1 MQNLVK
7 DLRYGIRV
15 LMASPGFTAI
25 AVISL
30 ALGIGA
36 NTAIFSVVR
45 AFMFAPLPV
54 EDAGKLVTISTSDV
68 KNPGNLPTSYANYQD
83 YRDKNEVFSGL
94 TGITFGAV
102 DMNIGNGEARQAFC
116 QLVSANYFD
125 VLGVRAARGRT
136 FFPDEDRA
144 PGTGPVIVLSYASW
158 QRNFGGENGIVGTTV
173 EINHQP
179 FTIIGVTPKD
189 FSGTFLG
196 GAPDF
201 WVPMMMHDVITPG
214 FDFYTN
220 RPRRGLFVF
229 QVARLKAGVTVQQAA
244 SAMSIFATQLEQEY
258 RTENE
263 GRNVKLIPLLEART
277 DPTGD
282 GQLKWTS
289 FYLTGLA
296 LIVLVI
302 ACANVANLLL
312 ARATRRKKEI
322 AMRLAVGASQL
333 RLIKQMMTESIL
345 LAVLGGAAGLLVA
358 EAGMKLLVSVNLFG
372 GGGPN
377 APEPDLDTGALIF
390 TLAAA
395 LISGVLFGLAPSLQG
410 SKADLVTTLK
420 GDITVPTSSRGL
432 RFALKKCLVVVQ
444 VGFSL
449 VALIAA
455 GLFVR
460 SLKNAE
466 AINPGF
472 ITDNMLIMGYD
483 LGREGYTPA
492 QGKIF
497 QREVV
502 DRVRAIPGVLSAA
515 IGADLPFNGGF
526 ARSVFI
532 EGQDPAQGGRGL
544 LVRTNSVGLGFFE
557 ALGIPLIAGRDFSES
572 DSEYAPKVIV
582 VNEAMANQF
591 WPGQSAVGKRFKF
604 FGDENYR
611 EIVGIVRDSKYDNL
625 VEKRT
630 PFAFMPMLQQYVPQ
644 TTLQIRCAAEPKA
657 FSSAIRNAVQGID
670 PKLSLPAA
678 QTMRDRIDQN
688 LAGQRA
694 QTLLIA
700 VFGVLALLLAVVGLY
715 GVMAYSVAQK
725 TREIGIRMAL
735 GAGGSNVLGLVLREG
750 MVLVSA
756 GVGLGLVL
764 SFLLSFLASRLLA
777 TLLFGV
783 TATDLSTFL
792 GVSALL
798 VVVALAASF
807 FPARRATRVDPL
819 IALRYE

>member
-1 MQNLVK
+1 MQNLLK
-7 DLRYGIRV
+7 DLRYGIRL
-15 LMASPGFTAI
+15 LMASPGFTAV

-54 EDAGKLVTISTSDV
+54 EDAGRLVTISTTDV

-94 TGITFGAV
+94 TGFTFGTV
-102 DMNIGNGEARQAFC
+102 DMNVGNGEAKQAFC
-116 QLVSANYFD
+116 ELVSGNYFD
-125 VLGVRAARGRT
+125 VLGVKAALGRT
-136 FFPDEDRA
+136 FFPEEDKA
-144 PGTGPVIVLSYASW
+144 PGSGPVIVLSYASW
-158 QRNFGGENGIVGTTV
+158 QRNFGGEAGIIGRTV
-173 EINHQP
+173 DINRQP
-179 FTIIGVTPKD
+179 FTVIGVTPKD
-189 FSGTFLG
+189 FTGTFLG
-196 GAPDF
+196 GGPDF
-201 WVPMMMHDVITPG
+201 WVPMMMHDAITPG

-229 QVARLKAGVTVQQAA
+229 QVARLKSGITVEQAG
-244 SAMSIFATQLEQEY
+244 SAISIFATQLEQEY
-258 RTENE
+258 RADNE
-263 GRNVKLIPLLEART
+263 GRNVKLIPLLEARI
-277 DPTGD
+277 DPAGD

-312 ARATRRKKEI
+312 ARAIRRKKEI
-322 AMRLAVGASQL
+322 AMRLAVGASRF
-333 RLIKQMMTESIL
+333 RLIKQMMTESVL

-358 EAGMKLLVSVNLFG
+358 EAGMKLLVSVDLLG

-377 APEPDLDTGALIF
+377 APVPSLDSGALVF
-390 TLAAA
+390 TVGMA
-395 LISGVLFGLAPSLQG
+395 LFSSLVFGLAPSLQG
-410 SKADLVTTLK
+410 SKSDLVTTLK
-420 GDITVPTSSRGL
+420 GDVTVPASSPGL
-432 RFALKKCLVVVQ
+432 RLALRKALVVVQ
-444 VGFSL
+444 VALSL
-449 VALIAA
+449 VTLITAA
-455 GLFVR
+455 LFVR
-460 SLKNAE
+460 SLRNAE

-492 QGKIF
+492 QGKVF

-502 DRVRAIPGVLSAA
+502 DRVRAIPGVISAT
-515 IGADLPFNGGF
+515 IGADQPFGGGF
-526 ARSVFI
+526 ARSVFV
-532 EGQDPAQGGRGL
+532 EGQEPTQGGRGL
-544 LVRTNSVGLGFFE
+544 LVRTNSVGLGFFGT
-557 ALGIPLIAGRDFSES
+557 LGIPLIAGRDFSES

-591 WPGQSAVGKRFKF
+591 WPGQSAIGKRFKF
-604 FGDENYR
+604 FGDETYR
-611 EIVGIVRDSKYDNL
+611 EIVGIAKDSKYDNL

-630 PFAFMPMLQQYVPQ
+630 PFAFIPMLQQYVPQ
-644 TTLQIRCAAEPKA
+644 TTLQVRCASEPKA
-657 FSSAIRNAVQGID
+657 FSGAIRDAVQGID
-670 PKLSLPAA
+670 PKLNFPVTR
-678 QTMRDRIDQN
+678 TMRDLIDQN
-688 LAGQRA
+688 LAGQRS
-694 QTLLIA
+694 QTLLLT
-700 VFGVLALLLAVVGLY
+700 VFGLLALLLAVVGLY
-715 GVMAYSVAQK
+715 GVMAYRVAQR

-735 GAGGSNVLGLVLREG
+735 GAGGKNVLSLVLREG
-750 MVLVSA
+750 MILVWA

-807 FPARRATRVDPL
+807 FPAQRATRVDPL
-819 IALRYE
+819 IALRYD